1 MSAPTPL
8 EHVVVHIRDALA
20 VDARVSELGLE
31 VVVVGEHVVVRGSVT
46 TSSRKEQI
54 LVVVREQLAA
64 HGCSPPV
71 RDDTEVTAGMAPH
84 AQPES
89 L

>member
-1 MSAPTPL
+1 MNAPTPL

-20 VDARVSELGLE
+20 TDSRVGELGLD
-31 VVVVGEHVVVRGSVT
+31 VAVVGGHVVVRGCVT
-46 TSSRKEQI
+46 TPTRKEQV

-64 HGCSPPV
+64 HGCSPLV
-71 RDDTEVTAGMAPH
+71 RDDTEVTAGAAPH
-84 AQPES
+84 VQPEA

>member
-1 MSAPTPL
+1 MTTPTPL

-20 VDARVSELGLE
+20 TDGRVGELGLD
-31 VVVVGEHVVVRGSVT
+31 VAVVGGHVVVRGSVT
-46 TSSRKEQI
+46 TASRKEQI
-54 LVVVREQLAA
+54 LVVVQEQLAA
-64 HGCSPPV
+64 HGCSPLV

-84 AQPES
+84 AQPEA